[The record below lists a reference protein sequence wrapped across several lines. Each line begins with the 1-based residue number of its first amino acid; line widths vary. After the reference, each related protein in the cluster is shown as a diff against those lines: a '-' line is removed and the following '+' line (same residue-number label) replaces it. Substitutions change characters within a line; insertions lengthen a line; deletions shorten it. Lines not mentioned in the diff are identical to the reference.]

1 LILWLVIAAGERPG
15 SPAKVWIAFF
25 LGAASISL
33 LGPVRAPFALIFAT
47 PENPWLAQALRSV
60 FAVAAPEEIVKIVVI
75 VAVSARRRPFAD
87 PMDTV
92 IYGAAAGLGFAAYEN
107 LAYLVQHA
115 EMWRSLA
122 ALRSVLTVPFHGALG
137 VIAGAYLAI
146 ARSGTALG
154 AHRHHRDW
162 ARISSRMLI
171 LLAPLGLH
179 AGFDFPLLTL
189 QQSPDLDPSIRQT
202 LGTAS
207 ILIGLSS
214 IAFAVRLVQR
224 VAGQLRVMVSN
235 RSLLLRAVVW
245 ASANWLFDAAALW
258 VMVAAFHY
266 RLGPDAVIISYCIA
280 NIVAALP
287 ITPGGLGVVEV
298 VLTFVLG
305 FWLSALRVDAVR
317 SGTVHPRDIALRE
330 PNWPRRPTQ
339 FAYAFG
345 NQFELPVL
353 FYVLTILEVITRHAD
368 FLFVVMAWIFVVFR
382 ILQALVYVT
391 SNNVRQRG
399 AFFGVSALLLLIM
412 WVIFAIR
419 ILLGLG

>member
-1 LILWLVIAAGERPG
+1 MYLIEALPTVIGTAAIAPALLMLWLVIAAEGRPG
-15 SPAKVWIAFF
+15 PPAPVWTAFL

-33 LGPVRAPFALIFAT
+33 LGLARAPFAKM
-47 PENPWLAQALRSV
+47 
-60 FAVAAPEEIVKIVVI
+60 VAAPDDPWAALAMHSIFGVALPEEAVKVLAIVL
-75 VAVSARRRPFAD
+75 VASTKRRTFAN

-92 IYGAAAGLGFAAYEN
+92 VYGAAVGLGFAAYEN

-189 QQSPDLDPSIRQT
+189 QQNPDLDPSIRQM

-224 VAGQLRVMVSN
+224 VARHHAPRTKSARDRLSQLRRMWA
-235 RSLLLRAVVW
+235 LLVVG
-245 ASANWLFDAAALW
+245 AGSGF
-258 VMVAAFHY
+258 
-266 RLGPDAVIISYCIA
+266 I
-280 NIVAALP
+280 
-287 ITPGGLGVVEV
+287 GV
-298 VLTFVLG
+298 TFVLTSLRH
-305 FWLSALRVDAVR
+305 WLMDSERNVALLLVPIGLA
-317 SGTVHPRDIALRE
+317 S
-330 PNWPRRPTQ
+330 
-339 FAYAFG
+339 
-345 NQFELPVL
+345 
-353 FYVLTILEVITRHAD
+353 ILI
-368 FLFVVMAWIFVVFR
+368 
-382 ILQALVYVT
+382 
-391 SNNVRQRG
+391 G
-399 AFFGVSALLLLIM
+399 SALL
-412 WVIFAIR
+412 VVTTAI
-419 ILLGLG
+419 